1 MTLSRL
7 LGTEPPK
14 VPAGGRAYVS
24 LDGGQWSVRVDMGD
38 GEKGKRLG
46 PVFASQVVAYSYL
59 DWITGAAPSFEYPA
73 GAA

>member
-24 LDGGQWSVRVDMGD
+24 LDGGRWSVRVDT
-38 GEKGKRLG
+38 GEGKGERLG
-46 PVFASQVVAYSYL
+46 PPFILQTTAYAYL
-59 DWITGAAPSFEYPA
+59 DWITGAAGSFEYPE